1 MQIKEKYEEMIQ
13 ELESMQSEYTILE
26 QEYKKQDKHLL
37 ETEDKI
43 NNLDDEITIIKNNLE
58 KDFEQY
64 VLKKSSRISIVV
76 FTIVALIAA
85 TFGKIPI
92 LNAVNVILNIL
103 NIILSFFIYGIVVGT
118 TLIPILGSPKV
129 VELFDNKYRKTK
141 NYTQIKEIIK
151 NKEKNKEELKKQ
163 TISLGSSLYELHR
176 KVSNF
181 KKQTDAKQ
189 KEIEEFKNEAL
200 DFFFTDIKEE
210 NKMYENE
217 KKAPCYDEVEEKS
230 TPLVKTRRMDN

>member
-1 MQIKEKYEEMIQ
+1 MDTKMQIKEKYEEMIQ
-13 ELESMQSEYTILE
+13 ELKSMQSEYTILE

-129 VELFDNKYRKTK
+129 VELFDNKYRKT
-141 NYTQIKEIIK
+141 NGSISCNRSYAICLTICR
-151 NKEKNKEELKKQ
+151 NK
-163 TISLGSSLYELHR
+163 
-176 KVSNF
+176 
-181 KKQTDAKQ
+181 
-189 KEIEEFKNEAL
+189 
-200 DFFFTDIKEE
+200 
-210 NKMYENE
+210 
-217 KKAPCYDEVEEKS
+217 
-230 TPLVKTRRMDN
+230 